1 MKALFFLLSF
11 IVVVAG
17 CSKPQPLIVLDSWWD
32 IDYAKQLCNGRN
44 PCFPD
49 PVQGVRDFET
59 ELATQ
64 FSAQTICH
72 SVQFIRFYGPEN
84 ADKAAID
91 ATNKE
96 HWSLSLNFI
105 PGTSKQQWQMVQS
118 AKKAFVMHGAGTPND
133 IAKEVC
139 SIVISHGGTV
149 AN

>member
-1 MKALFFLLSF
+1 MKALLFLLSF
-11 IVVVAG
+11 VVAVAG
-17 CSKPQPLIVLDSWWD
+17 CGKPQPLIVLDSWWD
-32 IDYAKQLCNGRN
+32 IDYAKQLCKGRN

-64 FSAQTICH
+64 FAAQTTCH
-72 SVQFIRFYGPEN
+72 LVQFVRFNGPDN
-84 ADKAAID
+84 ADKTAID

-96 HWSLSLNFI
+96 HWSLSLNFM
-105 PGTSKQQWQMVQS
+105 PGTPKQQWQMDQS
-118 AKKAFVMHGAGTPND
+118 ANKAIVMHGAGTPSD

-139 SIVISHGGTV
+139 SIVNGHGATV